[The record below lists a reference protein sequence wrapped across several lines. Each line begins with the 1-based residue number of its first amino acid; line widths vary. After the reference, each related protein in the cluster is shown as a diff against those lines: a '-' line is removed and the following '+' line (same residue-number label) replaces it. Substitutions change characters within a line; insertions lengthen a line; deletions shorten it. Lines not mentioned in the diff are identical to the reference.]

1 MDSLQIST
9 IYDNHNFDASIYWV
23 SAALRLLIIEA
34 AVPGLDTLDP
44 CRGVLLEAGL
54 ALKVCLTLILVLTK
68 GTDLHSGFAIFSVFG
83 DVSVGL
89 SDSEEL

>member
-1 MDSLQIST
+1 M
-9 IYDNHNFDASIYWV
+9 
-23 SAALRLLIIEA
+23 
-34 AVPGLDTLDP
+34 
-44 CRGVLLEAGL
+44 LLEAGL
-54 ALKVCLTLILVLTK
+54 ALEVCLTLILVLAK

>member
-1 MDSLQIST
+1 M
-9 IYDNHNFDASIYWV
+9 
-23 SAALRLLIIEA
+23 
-34 AVPGLDTLDP
+34 
-44 CRGVLLEAGL
+44 LLEAGL

-68 GTDLHSGFAIFSVFG
+68 GTDLDSGFAIFSVFG

>member
-1 MDSLQIST
+1 M
-9 IYDNHNFDASIYWV
+9 
-23 SAALRLLIIEA
+23 
-34 AVPGLDTLDP
+34 PGLDTLDP